1 VVVLRE
7 TLWCWLV
14 RRSSEWA
21 LAVFRGRFVAMRER
35 FVTIRPPLGMNVGVP
50 FDMRTE
56 LPGSA

>member
-35 FVTIRPPLGMNVGVP
+35 FVTIRP
-50 FDMRTE
+50 
-56 LPGSA
+56 